1 MSGIKYT
8 LQTDVFDG
16 EDERILS
23 LCRVTDVFKK
33 KKTPSYLVLVANQ
46 KTPRIQVHIVQVKQY
61 EKGVY
66 KRKRSWPIEDVK
78 SVDGKE
84 ASAGS
89 HEFDLVL
96 EKQYRWFASN
106 PHERQNFIVILWKQ
120 MKLIGAATG
129 PDTFLNVPAA
139 WLSEAAVKQSSSQ
152 YDADGQGLVGGLE
165 ADGDD
170 GFEDF
175 QALTE
180 REELQL
186 NNLMS
191 ECSFAIKDAEQFI
204 EQLVGCLADMDGA
217 NVQSVL
223 ASEAQV
229 TALMTQIETAID
241 EAEGIEVRLDGYDS
255 ILCHIRDTIEKMGEK
270 NAMIGTANANNHK
283 LLEELELLVQQ
294 LDLPYAYQ
302 KTLTEPDLTS
312 QVGLDSAVA
321 AARALQVCINAD
333 IDGDLLRLSAVQ
345 DQRKRMDKWKLKF
358 AQTVS
363 RHLNN
368 MFIHLGNDV
377 SHSTSSS
384 DSHHHHE
391 LVLPKHTTVHRE
403 LAPFAELM
411 HWLKAMDDKSFEKLA
426 KIYTNSLCKIYE
438 RDIRQFFDTARAHVR
453 LDDLNTSTESGSK
466 SASSSS
472 SSKQPAIQY
481 GMIGVNRDLWP
492 TGIDSD
498 ERRKLDT
505 LLEKVLADLEPV
517 ALSEQ
522 QFCITFFQMDATSPS
537 LFKPPPSD
545 ALNVSVEGSG
555 DRSSSSDQSQR
566 RTGKQI
572 NEEVRRMMTELFG
585 CLESE
590 LTNFIQGF
598 EKLDSL

>member
-1 MSGIKYT
+1 MPPQNRPVIISH
-8 LQTDVFDG
+8 DF
-16 EDERILS
+16 LS
-23 LCRVTDVFKK
+23 
-33 KKTPSYLVLVANQ
+33 
-46 KTPRIQVHIVQVKQY
+46 VQVKQY
-61 EKGVY
+61 EKGAF
-66 KRKRSWPIEDVK
+66 KRKRTWPIEDLK
-78 SVDGKE
+78 SLDGKE
-84 ASAGS
+84 ATAGG

-96 EKQYRWFASN
+96 EKQYRWFAPN

-120 MKLIGAATG
+120 MKQIGAATG
-129 PDTFLNVPAA
+129 PETFQNVPAG
-139 WLSEAAVKQSSSQ
+139 WLSEAAVRMSTGGENF
-152 YDADGQGLVGGLE
+152 DMVAGQGMASGMEEDGLE
-165 ADGDD
+165 DLH
-170 GFEDF
+170 
-175 QALTE
+175 ALTE
-180 REELQL
+180 GEQLQL
-186 NNLMS
+186 SKLMS
-191 ECSFAIKDAEQFI
+191 ECSFAITDAEQFI
-204 EQLVGCLADMDGA
+204 ESLVSNLSDMDGA

-229 TALMTQIETAID
+229 NALMIQIETAIA
-241 EAEGIEVRLDGYDS
+241 EADGIEARLDGYDS
-255 ILCHIRDTIEKMGEK
+255 ILSGVAATIEKMGEK
-270 NAMIGTANANNHK
+270 NAMIGIANTNNHK
-283 LLEELELLVQQ
+283 LLSELELLVQQ
-294 LDLPYAYQ
+294 LDLPYNYQ
-302 KTLTEPDLTS
+302 KALTEPDLTS
-312 QVGLDSAVA
+312 QVGLDACVA
-321 AARALQVCINAD
+321 AAKALQVCINAD
-333 IDGDLLRLSAVQ
+333 ISGDLLRLAAVQ

-384 DSHHHHE
+384 DSHHHHQE
-391 LVLPKHTTVHRE
+391 MVLPKHTTVHRE

-438 RDIRQFFDTARAHVR
+438 RDIRQFFDTARSHIR

-466 SASSSS
+466 SS
-472 SSKQPAIQY
+472 SSKQPSLQY

-492 TGIDSD
+492 TGIDAE

-505 LLEKVLADLEPV
+505 VLENVLGELEPV

-522 QFCITFFQMDATSPS
+522 QFCISFFQMDASSPS
-537 LFKPPPSD
+537 LAKPPPGD
-545 ALNVSVEGSG
+545 ALNVSGTIEGSG
-555 DRSSSSDQSQR
+555 DNSSTADVSQR

-572 NEEVRRMMTELFG
+572 NEEVRRMMSELFG